1 MRKKIVAGNWKM
13 NLNKEEAYLLF
24 NNLESKS
31 FPNDVMV
38 IIAPPSIYLDS
49 FSGATNI
56 YLSSQNVS
64 ANENGAFTGEFSSEM
79 LSSLNIKYSIVGHSE
94 RRQYHNESDDLIFL
108 KTKSLI
114 QQNISP
120 LFCCGESLNERKS
133 KNHYNI
139 VKSQLHNILNN
150 LNASDFEKIII
161 AYEPVWAIGT
171 GLTAEPSDAQKMHL
185 YIRGLVKES
194 YGNKI
199 ADNLSILYGGSCKP
213 GNSNELF
220 SMEDIDGGLIG
231 GASLDSN
238 SFESI
243 INSF

>member
-31 FPNDVMV
+31 FPNDIKV

-49 FSGATNI
+49 FSGAKNI
-56 YLSSQNVS
+56 YLSSQDVS

-171 GLTAEPSDAQKMHL
+171 GITAEPSDAQNMHL
-185 YIRGLVKES
+185 FIRELVKES

>member
-31 FPNDVMV
+31 FPNDIKV

-49 FSGATNI
+49 FSGAKNI
-56 YLSSQNVS
+56 YLSSQDVS

-94 RRQYHNESDDLIFL
+94 RRQYHNESDDLIFQ
-108 KTKSLI
+108 KTKMLI

-120 LFCCGESLNERKS
+120 LFCCGESFNERES

-171 GLTAEPSDAQKMHL
+171 GLTADSSDAQNMHSF
-185 YIRGLVKES
+185 IRSLVKES

-213 GNSNELF
+213 SNSKELF

>member
-49 FSGATNI
+49 FSGAINI
-56 YLSSQNVS
+56 YLSSQDVS

-171 GLTAEPSDAQKMHL
+171 GLTAEPSDAQNMHL
-185 YIRGLVKES
+185 FIRGLVKES

-213 GNSNELF
+213 VNSNELF

>member
-38 IIAPPSIYLDS
+38 IVAPPSIYLDS
-49 FSGATNI
+49 FSGVTNI
-56 YLSSQNVS
+56 YLSSQDVS

-94 RRQYHNESDDLIFL
+94 RRQYHNESDDLIFQ
-108 KTKSLI
+108 KTKMLI

-120 LFCCGESLNERKS
+120 LFCCGESFNERES

-171 GLTAEPSDAQKMHL
+171 GLTADSSDAQNMHSF
-185 YIRGLVKES
+185 IRGLVKES

-213 GNSNELF
+213 SNSKELF

-238 SFESI
+238 SFKSI